1 MPMAPMEPAPRF
13 PLLFLI
19 LGFLAPLQ
27 VEAVETAGAPP
38 SLESVLE
45 NMDRRSADLRSMSAN
60 IVQKKWT
67 DILEEF
73 DQEERGEFQFLREN
87 GAIRLRRE
95 LAEPGRSILVINDG
109 KGTFYQ
115 PLLKQA
121 NRYDLGARK
130 DRAEFLLLGFLSEK
144 EALREVYAIRWLGPE
159 MVGDRQTYALELT
172 PRAERVSAF
181 FSRIVLW
188 IDGGLWVPIQQKLVE
203 PTRDYL
209 LIRFD
214 NVRLNLDLPASRFD
228 LELPPDV
235 NIIQF

>member
-1 MPMAPMEPAPRF
+1 MKPTPRILLLCLLLGCF
-13 PLLFLI
+13 SAPLLE
-19 LGFLAPLQ
+19 GMATPG
-27 VEAVETAGAPP
+27 VPP

-45 NMDRRSADLRSMSAN
+45 NMDRRSADLRSMSAQ

-73 DQEERGEFQFLREN
+73 DQEERGDFQFLRKN
-87 GAIRLRRE
+87 GAIRLRRDIT
-95 LAEPGRSILVINDG
+95 EPGRSILVISDG

-130 DRAEFLLLGFLSEK
+130 DRAEFLLLGFISKK
-144 EALREVYAIRWLGPE
+144 EALREAYAIGWLGPE
-159 MVGDRQTYALELT
+159 MIGDRQTYALELT
-172 PRAERVSAF
+172 PRSERVSAF

-188 IDGGLWVPIQQKLVE
+188 VDSRLWIPIQQKLVE

-209 LIRFD
+209 LIRFED
-214 NVRLNLDLPASRFD
+214 VRLNLDLPASKFD
-228 LELPPDV
+228 LKLPSDV
-235 NIIQF
+235 NVIQF

>member
-1 MPMAPMEPAPRF
+1 MDSALRIS
-13 PLLFLI
+13 LLFLL
-19 LGFLAPLQ
+19 LGGFTAHPL
-27 VEAVETAGAPP
+27 VAVETARAAP

-45 NMDRRSADLRSMSAN
+45 EMDRRSANLRSMSAN
-60 IVQKKWT
+60 IVQQKWT

-73 DQEERGEFQFLREN
+73 DQEERGVFHFLREKE
-87 GAIRLRRE
+87 AIRLRRDIT
-95 LAEPGRSILVINDG
+95 EPGRSTLLINDG
-109 KGTFYQ
+109 KGIFYQ

-130 DRAEFLLLGFLSEK
+130 DRAEFLLLGFVSQK
-144 EALREVYAIRWLGPE
+144 EALHKAYSIRWLGPE

-172 PRAERVSAF
+172 PRASRHSAY

-188 IDGGLWVPIQQKLVE
+188 VDGRLWVPIQQKLEE

-209 LIRFD
+209 LIRFED
-214 NVRLNLDLPASRFD
+214 VRLNLNLPASRFD

-235 NIIQF
+235 NVIQF

>member
-1 MPMAPMEPAPRF
+1 MERMESAPRIA
-13 PLLFLI
+13 LLFLL
-19 LGFLAPLQ
+19 LGFFTALPL
-27 VEAVETAGAPP
+27 EAVETARATPG
-38 SLESVLE
+38 LESVLE
-45 NMDRRSADLRSMSAN
+45 NMDRRSGDLRSMSAN

-73 DQEERGEFQFLREN
+73 DQEERGEFHFLREKE
-87 GAIRLRRE
+87 AIHLRRD
-95 LAEPGRSILVINDG
+95 LTEPGRSTLLINDG
-109 KGTFYQ
+109 KGIFYQ

-130 DRAEFLLLGFLSEK
+130 DRAEFLLLGFVSK
-144 EALREVYAIRWLGPE
+144 KDALREAYSIRWLGPE

-172 PRAERVSAF
+172 PRSGKVSAF

-188 IDGGLWVPIQQKLVE
+188 VDGRLWVPIQQKLVE

-209 LIRFD
+209 LIRFED
-214 NVRLNLDLPASRFD
+214 VRLNLNLPASRFD

-235 NIIQF
+235 NVIQF